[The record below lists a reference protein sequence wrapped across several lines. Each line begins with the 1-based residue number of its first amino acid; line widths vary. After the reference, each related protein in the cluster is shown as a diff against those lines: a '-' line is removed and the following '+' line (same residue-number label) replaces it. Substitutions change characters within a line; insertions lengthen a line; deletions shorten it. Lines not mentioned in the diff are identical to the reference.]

1 MAHFREKNGSW
12 EYIVSAGKDP
22 VTQKY
27 TKIRKSGFR
36 TKTAA
41 KNEARRIEEE
51 LKQGTYVKESS
62 TTFGAFV
69 DQWLAH
75 YEKRAK
81 VSSVRARRI
90 AAKRLLDVWEHHP
103 VSSITLSMY
112 QQRMDDLSLQFS
124 ENYIDSIHSTG
135 RMIFNHAHKLQLIK
149 VNPTQ
154 HFEKPR
160 MKKDVVEEDY
170 EEIENF
176 LELDELEEFLLL
188 AKNKGLRG
196 DLELFSLLAYGGPR
210 IGEAI
215 SLKET
220 DLYLVTNEIN
230 ITKTYYNPS
239 NNKKKFTLLTPK
251 NRKSIRKVELD
262 PFVIQLLK
270 DYLKLQK
277 ETKMQNRLIYNDQ
290 GFIFADE
297 EGYPPTIKK
306 VAIRLQRL
314 MKMMDTDKH
323 ITPHSFRHTNISLL
337 LEAGVPVA
345 EIQRRVGHSDTNM
358 IMKVYAH
365 MTRNVKSKASQ
376 QFSSHLSEM
385 TKKLQ

>member
-41 KNEARRIEEE
+41 KNEARRVEEE

-90 AAKRLLDVWEHHP
+90 AAKRLLDVWEHYP

-160 MKKDVVEEDY
+160 MKKDVVEEEY

-176 LELDELEEFLLL
+176 LDREELTEFLLL
-188 AKNKGLRG
+188 TQKSGLRG
-196 DLELFSLLAYGGPR
+196 DLVYLLHWP
-210 IGEAI
+210 
-215 SLKET
+215 
-220 DLYLVTNEIN
+220 
-230 ITKTYYNPS
+230 
-239 NNKKKFTLLTPK
+239 
-251 NRKSIRKVELD
+251 IR
-262 PFVIQLLK
+262 
-270 DYLKLQK
+270 
-277 ETKMQNRLIYNDQ
+277 
-290 GFIFADE
+290 
-297 EGYPPTIKK
+297 
-306 VAIRLQRL
+306 
-314 MKMMDTDKH
+314 
-323 ITPHSFRHTNISLL
+323 
-337 LEAGVPVA
+337 
-345 EIQRRVGHSDTNM
+345 
-358 IMKVYAH
+358 VYALG
-365 MTRNVKSKASQ
+365 NY
-376 QFSSHLSEM
+376 
-385 TKKLQ
+385 

>member
-90 AAKRLLDVWEHHP
+90 AAKRLLDVWEHYP

-220 DLYLVTNEIN
+220 DLHLVTNEIN

-251 NRKSIRKVELD
+251 NKKSIRKVELD

-270 DYLKLQK
+270 DHSKLQK
-277 ETKMQNRLIYNDQ
+277 ETKMKNRLFYNDE

-365 MTRNVKSKASQ
+365 MTKNVKSKASQ

>member
-41 KNEARRIEEE
+41 KNEARRVEEE

-69 DQWLAH
+69 DQWLTH

-90 AAKRLLDVWEHHP
+90 AAKRLLDVWEHYP

-160 MKKDVVEEDY
+160 MKKDVVEEEY

-176 LELDELEEFLLL
+176 LDREELTEFLLL
-188 AKNKGLRG
+188 TQKSGLRC
-196 DLELFSLLAYGGPR
+196 DLVLFTTLAYSGLR
-210 IGEAI
+210 IGELLA
-215 SLKET
+215 LKEA
-220 DLYLVTNEIN
+220 DINFATNEIN

-239 NNKKKFTLLTPK
+239 NNKKTFQLLTPK
-251 NRKSIRKVELD
+251 TKGSTRKFDLD
-262 PFVIQLLK
+262 PFVIGMIKDNLRQQKELKMENRKIYK
-270 DYLKLQK
+270 DY
-277 ETKMQNRLIYNDQ
+277 
-290 GFIFADE
+290 GFLFADE
-297 EGYPPTIKK
+297 EGYPPSIKK

-314 MKMMDTDKH
+314 MKLLDSNKH

-337 LEAGVPVA
+337 IEANVPIG
-345 EIQRRVGHSDTNM
+345 EIQRRVGHTDINTTMN
-358 IMKVYAH
+358 IYTH
-365 MTRNVKSKASQ
+365 MTRNTKAEASQ
-376 QFSSHLSEM
+376 LFSNHLSSLTE
-385 TKKLQ
+385 KLQ

>member
-12 EYIVSAGKDP
+12 EYIVSGGKDP

-27 TKIRKSGFR
+27 IKIRKSGFR

-90 AAKRLLDVWEHHP
+90 AAKRLLDVWERYP
-103 VSSITLSMY
+103 ISSITLSMY

-124 ENYIDSIHSTG
+124 ENYIDSIHTTG

-149 VNPTQ
+149 TNPTQ

-160 MKKDVVEEDY
+160 MKKDVVEEEY
-170 EEIENF
+170 QEIENF
-176 LELDELEEFLLL
+176 LDREELTEFLLL
-188 AKNKGLRG
+188 TRKSGLRG
-196 DLELFSLLAYGGPR
+196 DLMLFTTLAYSGLR
-210 IGEAI
+210 IGELIA
-215 SLKET
+215 LKES
-220 DLYLVTNEIN
+220 DIDFKTNEIS

-239 NNKKKFTLLTPK
+239 NNKKNFQLLTPK
-251 NRKSIRKVELD
+251 TKGSTRKFDLD
-262 PFVIQLLK
+262 PFVIGMIKDNLK
-270 DYLKLQK
+270 QQK
-277 ETKMQNRLIYNDQ
+277 ETKMKNRRIYNDQ
-290 GFIFADE
+290 GFLFADE
-297 EGYPPTIKK
+297 EGYPPTVKK

-314 MKMMDTDKH
+314 MKLLDNKKH

-337 LEAGVPVA
+337 IEANVPIG
-345 EIQRRVGHSDTNM
+345 EIQRRAGHTDINTTMN
-358 IMKVYAH
+358 IYTH
-365 MTRNVKSKASQ
+365 MTRNTKAEASQ
-376 QFSSHLSEM
+376 LFSNHLSSLTE
-385 TKKLQ
+385 KLQ